1 VAKTQTKSKTRIL
14 TKIQEKYQKEVAPVL
29 MKEFGYTNVMQVPRI
44 SKITV
49 NMGVGEAVSNPK
61 VMEAALRDLTAITG
75 QKPLVTKAK
84 KAIST
89 FKLRVGMEIGAMTTL
104 RRDMMWNFLERLI
117 TIGLPRVRDFRGIPR
132 KSFDGHGNYSMGL
145 KEQIIFPE
153 VNYEE
158 IDKIRGMNITIN
170 TTAKSDQEAFRLLE
184 LMGMP
189 FRKA

>member
-1 VAKTQTKSKTRIL
+1 MAKTQTKSKTRIL

>member
-1 VAKTQTKSKTRIL
+1 M